1 MTKVIYNRCELYEC
15 TIESLFYF
23 SYYLLT
29 LKKSKRLIT
38 KSVRLDRW
46 IGGGGIE
53 INSHIKRF

>member
-1 MTKVIYNRCELYEC
+1 MNVGLRVF
-15 TIESLFYF
+15 SAF

-38 KSVRLDRW
+38 KTVRLDRW